1 MNAPSAAVEHLGW
14 VRILF
19 EDYAVLPYFVFLF
32 ATIFGIEW
40 LRRANLTQEA
50 RQKILIAASL
60 CLIAYLDWHSALLM
74 CVLSGAVYHFSQ
86 NRFDFTKHLPLVT
99 AASLLAL
106 IATKAVFTNWSP
118 KPIVVLGLSYYVLRL
133 ISVVIEI
140 GRKNPD
146 YADIKPLP
154 FFTYVFFIPIFFA
167 GPVQKFADF
176 RRVDADEKDVPWLYT
191 RLALLVLLKMAV
203 IDFLLLQ
210 AVIIPVRTD
219 LVPAVL
225 NWPAWARYGLFLG
238 HGFVSIVYHY
248 FDFVIYTELAKTVG
262 RLLGYHVIDN
272 FNYPLLVT
280 NIAEFWR
287 RWHMSMSNF
296 ARDYV
301 FMPVMIRSRRI
312 WLGSCAT
319 MLTIG
324 MWHAANLNWLIWS
337 LAHGGALVF
346 YDNLRR
352 TSFYKACISGTK
364 SAKALAIAGRVATLS
379 FIGAVNNLV
388 AFPQNY
394 GLAWKFTRQAL
405 FGIP

>member
-1 MNAPSAAVEHLGW
+1 MNALSAAVENTNW
-14 VRILF
+14 VKTIF
-19 EDYAVLPYFVFLF
+19 EDYAILTYLVPLF
-32 ATIFGIEW
+32 AGIFAIEW
-40 LRRANLTQEA
+40 LRRADLTEPT

-60 CLIAYLDWHSALLM
+60 CLIAYLDWHSAILM
-74 CVLSGAVYHFSQ
+74 CVLSGAVFQFSQ
-86 NRFDFTKHLPLVT
+86 NRIDFTKHLPLVT

-106 IATKAVFTNWSP
+106 IATKTVLTNWSP
-118 KPIVVLGLSYYVLRL
+118 QPILVLGLSYYVLRL

-176 RRVDADEKDVPWLYT
+176 RRVEVDENKVSWLYT

-210 AVIIPVRTD
+210 SVIIPVRTD

-225 NWPAWARYGLFLG
+225 GWPAWARYALFLG

-248 FDFVIYTELAKTVG
+248 IDFVIYTELAKTVG

-324 MWHAANLNWLIWS
+324 MWHAANLNWLVWS

-352 TSFYKACISGTK
+352 TNFYNSWNSGVQ
-364 SAKALAIAGRVATLS
+364 SAKALGFAGRVATLS

-394 GLAWKFTRQAL
+394 SVAWKFTRQAL